1 MLRLQSG
8 VTYGPV
14 RSRRLGL
21 SLGVNLSP
29 CAYKLC
35 SFDCIYCQYGFTDV
49 KTLVPAERH
58 FPGAQEVVNAVRK
71 ALVHQTWAGQEVDC
85 ITFAGNG
92 EPTLHPYFPRIAFD
106 VRRLR
111 DRFQPDAQLVILSNS
126 STVHLMHIREAL
138 ACFDRSIMKLDAGNP
153 ETWSRIN
160 RPAPGVTLDDII
172 AGLKQI
178 PNLTVQSMLLDGP
191 VSNVESHAFE
201 TWLVALVEVQ
211 AQQVQIYSTER
222 PTPDEQVQQVWPY
235 QLARIAEEIKTRTG
249 ILVDDYSYALYTS
262 HNDSP
267 PGRRSPGSLR

>member
-1 MLRLQSG
+1 M
-8 VTYGPV
+8 TYGPV

-58 FPGAQEVVNAVRK
+58 FPGAQEVVSAVRK

-126 STVHLMHIREAL
+126 STVHLPHVREAL
-138 ACFDRSIMKLDAGNP
+138 ARFDRPVMKLDAGDP
-153 ETWSRIN
+153 ETWTCIN
-160 RPAPGVTLDDII
+160 RPAPSVSLDDVI
-172 AGLKQI
+172 AGLKGM
-178 PNLTVQSMLLDGP
+178 PGLTVQSMLLDGP
-191 VSNVESHAFE
+191 VSNVEAHAFE
-201 TWLVALVEVQ
+201 AWLAALTEVG
-211 AQQVQIYSTER
+211 AQQVQIYSAER
-222 PTPDEQVQQVWPY
+222 PTPDGQVQQVWPY
-235 QLARIAEEIKTRTG
+235 QLARIAEEITTRTG

-262 HNDSP
+262 HNESS
-267 PGRRSPGSLR
+267 PGRRA